1 MLLLTFTTLL
11 ANSAD
16 DKLIIFFL
24 FFLRKWLRHFMQI
37 VPLGDNLHEMPKPIF
52 WEKIKMA
59 LAEICTQYAK
69 R

>member
-1 MLLLTFTTLL
+1 
-11 ANSAD
+11 
-16 DKLIIFFL
+16 
-24 FFLRKWLRHFMQI
+24 MQI